1 MNSYNDYLQ
10 GGAISPTQQKIIGG
24 VVGLFVVIAI
34 AVLIFKSSK
43 KVVECGKGDI
53 LCNLTS

>member
-10 GGAISPTQQKIIGG
+10 GGAISPTQKKIIGG

-34 AVLIFKSSK
+34 AVFNI
-43 KVVECGKGDI
+43 
-53 LCNLTS
+53 